1 MWVDLWEKLRGYNQ
15 WTEVE
20 ALVQAPAA
28 AGTPRSQ
35 DDDDDG
41 GWNGE
46 LLVWTDQHGN
56 RRSAAFIVPDDCTLY
71 QKVAGDT
78 LTIRYNPRNPDR
90 FYLRQ
95 LHLVRVRTTLKRL
108 LIAASIIGL
117 IVIGLWVRE
126 KP

>member
-1 MWVDLWEKLRGYNQ
+1 MWVDLWEKLRGYNK
-15 WTEVE
+15 WTETE

-28 AGTPRSQ
+28 AGISHCQSEDEP
-35 DDDDDG
+35 

-46 LLVWTDQHGN
+46 MLVWTDQHGN
-56 RRSAAFIVPDDCTLY
+56 RRSAPFIVPDDCTLY

-78 LTIRYNPRNPDR
+78 LVIRYNPRDPDR

-95 LHLVRVRTTLKRL
+95 LYRVRVRTTFKRV

>member
-1 MWVDLWEKLRGYNQ
+1 MWVDLWEKLRGYNR
-15 WTEVE
+15 WTETE

-28 AGTPRSQ
+28 VGDSRDLSEDEP
-35 DDDDDG
+35 

-46 LLVWTDQHGN
+46 LLVWIDQHGK

-78 LTIRYNPRNPDR
+78 LTIRYNPHNPDR

-95 LHLVRVRTTLKRL
+95 LYQVRVRTTLKRV

-117 IVIGLWVRE
+117 IVMGLWVRE